1 MGDFARIHTG
11 IAWFGIWA
19 SETADDYGRRDAL
32 ACLASAVEQTMD
44 RDLRDDRD
52 TLEALDYLEA
62 QSGSRAAIIRR
73 FRKALAEPE
82 AVTRRQAAGDAYAAI
97 CKAVAGHR

>member
-11 IAWFGIWA
+11 IAYFGIWA

-32 ACLASAVEQTMD
+32 ARLASAVEATMD

-62 QSGSRAAIIRR
+62 QAGCRVEIIRR

-82 AVTRRQAAGDAYAAI
+82 AVTRRRAAAEAYAAI
-97 CKAVAGHR
+97 CKTVARDR